1 MAVTVITPEVLKFNT
16 FDADALAMTAPTA
29 AADGFTIDAS
39 NIADGK
45 LLLVFLNS
53 SADTAY
59 DVTIKKGNALQ
70 GTEDLKQVDVAA
82 EDYALVVPESGKF
95 KNVTGDDKGLIKVI
109 PENAAV
115 KMAAVVLP

>member
-1 MAVTVITPEVLKFNT
+1 MAVTAITPEVLKYNT

-29 AADGFTIDAS
+29 AADGFTVDAS

-53 SADTAY
+53 SVDTAY

-70 GTEDLKQVDVAA
+70 GTTDLLKEIAFG
-82 EDYALVVPESGKF
+82 DYALVVPESGKF
-95 KNVTGDDKGLIKVI
+95 KNATGDDKGLIKVI

>member
-1 MAVTVITPEVLKFNT
+1 MAVTAITPEVLTWNT

-29 AADGFTIDAS
+29 AADGFTVDYGYQDAK
-39 NIADGK
+39 I
-45 LLLVFLNS
+45 LLVFENT

-59 DVTIKKGNALQ
+59 DVTIKAGDSIQGVADVTQEIAFGDKALF
-70 GTEDLKQVDVAA
+70 VA
-82 EDYALVVPESGKF
+82 ESGRF
-95 KNVTGDDKGLIKVI
+95 KNVSGTNKGKVLII